1 MLRRRDS
8 NAERVRPILS
18 LPALNDAK
26 PSLGIKKARGPRS
39 IERGAIGACWR
50 PWMSHEIRHETRRPL
65 FDPAISVLRVDKC
78 DGCKCLR
85 SLHLTEIWPHQSK
98 DRLGVDATSRAP
110 RIDAL
115 VVWRIDPSCFE
126 RSNAKTL
133 KNLRDDTVAG
143 L

>member
-1 MLRRRDS
+1 
-8 NAERVRPILS
+8 
-18 LPALNDAK
+18 
-26 PSLGIKKARGPRS
+26 
-39 IERGAIGACWR
+39 
-50 PWMSHEIRHETRRPL
+50 MSHEIRHETRRPL

-115 VVWRIDPSCFE
+115 VVWRIDLSCFE

-143 L
+143 LRHANLKLPIVRPALLALGDSAALAIEEPGGPREKLTVQRLGYSIWENWLSH